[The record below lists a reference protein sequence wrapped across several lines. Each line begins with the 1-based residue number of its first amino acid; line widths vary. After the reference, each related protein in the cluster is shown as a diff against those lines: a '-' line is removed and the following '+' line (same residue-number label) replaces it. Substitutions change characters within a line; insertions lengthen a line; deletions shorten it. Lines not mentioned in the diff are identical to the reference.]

1 MKQTPEE
8 KVAESLVNL
17 IETEW
22 FNPIAI
28 ARYLANQP
36 HKTTDKTMQMI
47 VWLVRKLSE
56 RYESEYNSGRTSEG
70 LFIARELYLTIE
82 ELSNEHTFTNVP
94 LPKTAEQLGRDLKVE
109 DIKPSKYSY
118 IRETNTPSI
127 MDVQRV
133 SLF

>member
-1 MKQTPEE
+1 MKQTPED
-8 KVAESLVNL
+8 KVAESLINL

-36 HKTTDKTMQMI
+36 HKTTDKTMEMI

-56 RYESEYNSGRTSEG
+56 RYESEYNAGRTSEG
-70 LFIARELYLTIE
+70 IFIANQLFLSLE
-82 ELSNEHTFTNVP
+82 ELSNEYTFTNVQ
-94 LPKTAEQLGRDLKVE
+94 LPKTAEQLGRGLKVE
-109 DIKPSKYSY
+109 ELIPSKYSY
-118 IRETNTPSI
+118 IRETNNTSN
-127 MDVQRV
+127 DVQRV